1 METHM
6 APRPISSANSG
17 PPSRN
22 LIGFATWWPAS
33 KNRNPMKTLADG
45 VFNDADLFMANFLV
59 LQSWRSKQSRCIGTD
74 WCEID
79 AEILYRSLCADW
91 PFHSARSQESR
102 EKKPLTSWPS
112 SHRAVIKLQKWHWG
126 DSFQNVFVFKIIQ
139 NSKLFIFCPQLW
151 QVLLG
156 FFAFPSWERPQLL
169 TVPQCLSYSC
179 LIPVHLWQPCA
190 YLTFCRVR
198 GPELHD
204 NVGCSWRSK
213 NSKEQM
219 YGPMLTRYNG
229 SAFIS
234 KSVCCTLF
242 SSSCFFSLCQYCC
255 Y

>member
-1 METHM
+1 MLKFCTEVSVLTDLFTQLV
-6 APRPISSANSG
+6 P
-17 PPSRN
+17 
-22 LIGFATWWPAS
+22 
-33 KNRNPMKTLADG
+33 RNPGKKCPWHPDHPA
-45 VFNDADLFMANFLV
+45 
-59 LQSWRSKQSRCIGTD
+59 IGL
-74 WCEID
+74 W
-79 AEILYRSLCADW
+79 
-91 PFHSARSQESR
+91 
-102 EKKPLTSWPS
+102 S
-112 SHRAVIKLQKWHWG
+112 SCKSDIEGIHFKM
-126 DSFQNVFVFKIIQ
+126 FFVFKIIQ

-213 NSKEQM
+213 NSKEQT
-219 YGPMLTRYNG
+219 YGTMLTRYNG
-229 SAFIS
+229 SAFIY